1 MLWCGG
7 YLSNDR
13 YDLST
18 SRSTKPRIH
27 LIGIGGSGLSAIARF
42 LLESGYTV
50 SGSDRSLSPLAKELA
65 AAGVRV
71 SIAHQAE
78 NVQGA
83 DLVVRSS
90 AVPDDNIEVLAA
102 QAAGITVLKRAQ
114 FLGRMMEEKIGI
126 AVAGTHGKTTTTA
139 MIAWLLTYAGEDPS
153 YIDRGNR
160 EEPGRFECACW
171 KRECVCDRGR

>member
-1 MLWCGG
+1 MT
-7 YLSNDR
+7 DTI
-13 YDLST
+13 LST

-71 SIAHQAE
+71 SIGHQAE

-102 QAAGITVLKRAQ
+102 QAAGITGPEAGSVPGPHD
-114 FLGRMMEEKIGI
+114 GRKIR
-126 AVAGTHGKTTTTA
+126 
-139 MIAWLLTYAGEDPS
+139 
-153 YIDRGNR
+153 DRGSRHAWKNNNNR
-160 EEPGRFECACW
+160 HDCLAAHLR
-171 KRECVCDRGR
+171 R